1 MICWKDLLLL
11 LQGEP
16 VKLPS
21 PEDQFATDVCIKT
34 DVLMFA
40 ISKAKIEFIEKH
52 NMRDNRETEMMD
64 VWWKEFEFHQR
75 TPRHEQ
81 KSIIPCL
88 ISFAKLIFLGNSD

>member
-64 VWWKEFEFHQR
+64 FGGKYLNFTTE
-75 TPRHEQ
+75 RHGMS
-81 KSIIPCL
+81 KKVL
-88 ISFAKLIFLGNSD
+88 FLVLYLLLN